1 MICKFTRY
9 KLRQSSVLKHEG
21 TQPVHEIG
29 ATGST
34 LVLLYRKEGG
44 INLRPTRYPVHHQA
58 MLVSRESLDARR
70 TVKIDFNYWRT
81 LSGQLVIISA
91 PVTEQQKDMVTLW
104 SLADSKGASSRD
116 PEPEVIRTME
126 THGGDSQSH
135 HSHIEDTNFALSESH
150 TLALLWDSPGQAK
163 VTLLESGPGARIIWQ
178 KQLRCKGDGRVYLSR
193 TYACVY
199 LQNHNVRR
207 IESTTD

>member
-21 TQPVHEIG
+21 IQPLHEIG
-29 ATGST
+29 ATDST

-58 MLVSRESLDARR
+58 MLVSRESLDVRR

-81 LSGQLVIISA
+81 LSSQLVIISA
-91 PVTEQQKDMVTLW
+91 PITEQRKDMVTLW
-104 SLADSKGASSRD
+104 SLADSKGASSKD
-116 PEPEVIRTME
+116 PVPEVIRTME

-207 IESTTD
+207 IELTTD